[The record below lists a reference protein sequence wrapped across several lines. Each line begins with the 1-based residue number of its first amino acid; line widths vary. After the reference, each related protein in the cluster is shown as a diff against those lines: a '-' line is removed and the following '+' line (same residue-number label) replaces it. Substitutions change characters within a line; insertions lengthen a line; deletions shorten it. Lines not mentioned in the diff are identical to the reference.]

1 VAMESAGKNTVK
13 AQALLSKG
21 PAVLQL
27 RRQGIPDRMHQAVS
41 VRTTFGNF
49 VAAKRMGVVDGVDV
63 GETGEVRYVDAQAI
77 SDQLSLN
84 NVVILSNLG
93 YTPSGDVLNC
103 HTFEVATRA
112 AIQLK
117 ADKVVCILSEDSASM
132 VSQLFGGQ
140 QALSLL
146 NAERLMTVRGFLPP
160 LERPSRFV
168 R

>member
-1 VAMESAGKNTVK
+1 MAMESAGKNTVK

-27 RRQGIPDRMHQAVS
+27 RRQGVPDRMHQAVS

-77 SDQLSLN
+77 SEQLSLN

-93 YTPSGDVLNC
+93 YTASGDVLNC
-103 HTFEVATRA
+103 HTFEVATCA

-117 ADKVVCILSEDSASM
+117 ADKVVCILSEESASM

-146 NAERLMTVRGFLPP
+146 NAERLMTVRGIYVLKT
-160 LERPSRFV
+160 R
-168 R
+168 